1 MFFSLGKKKYRT
13 NQNKSQACENKPCDH
28 NFKLRYN
35 ETLWQTTCLY
45 VFSVNVTI
53 SSWKKKKKNPKGFAK
68 VQTIRQYNPRPREK
82 VLYHRHTHFRI
93 SNLQKSP
100 WNTEDTHRINMRA
113 KCERLHKDAQQSP
126 DMENFTAFCFLH
138 KTDVAWLLRT

>member
-1 MFFSLGKKKYRT
+1 MSTEIIGSDKWVPLMPAVLFNYKLINIGVFFPRKKKYRT

-53 SSWKKKKKNPKGFAK
+53 SSWKKKNKKKIQK
-68 VQTIRQYNPRPREK
+68 V
-82 VLYHRHTHFRI
+82 
-93 SNLQKSP
+93 LQKS
-100 WNTEDTHRINMRA
+100 R
-113 KCERLHKDAQQSP
+113 Q
-126 DMENFTAFCFLH
+126 
-138 KTDVAWLLRT
+138 